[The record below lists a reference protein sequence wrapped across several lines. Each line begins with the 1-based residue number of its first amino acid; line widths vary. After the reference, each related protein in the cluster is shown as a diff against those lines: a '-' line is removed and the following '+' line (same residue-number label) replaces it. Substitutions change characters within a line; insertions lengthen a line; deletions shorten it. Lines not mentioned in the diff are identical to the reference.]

1 MKPTLIIFFVFIG
14 LPALADWEAMAPL
27 PQPAAGFVAGGMD
40 QKIIVAGGTNWPD
53 GTKHWLDTIWAYDP
67 ATNVW
72 SEGPRL
78 PHPLAYAAYAS
89 GKDRLYFAGGA
100 DGKQARREIY
110 SLDAEL
116 KLKRHGNLAKPLAF
130 ATGAMLNGQMHIV
143 GGTPDPDDWSRV
155 LPQHLIVTLRG
166 DKTLESSPLDQ
177 ALGLPAMAHAANR
190 LFLFTGAFFDT
201 QKQVLNLDLARSWS
215 QSWQSIASYPVA
227 ARGVTAVALS
237 DTHLYLAGGYGTDNQ
252 GFLADAWLYD
262 IPHDRYLPAVKLP
275 IAATLALVR
284 CGDHIY
290 ALGGEDQKKH
300 RTAACFRIPI
310 TELLKMP

>member
-1 MKPTLIIFFVFIG
+1 MKPALIIYVLFMG
-14 LPALADWEAMAPL
+14 LPALAGWEAMAPL
-27 PQPAAGFVAGGMD
+27 PQPAAGFVAGEID
-40 QKIIVAGGTNWPD
+40 QKVIVAGGTNWPD

-78 PHPLAYAAYAS
+78 PHPLAYAAFATS
-89 GKDRLYFAGGA
+89 NDRLYFVGGA

-110 SLDAEL
+110 SLDAAL
-116 KLKRHGNLAKPLAF
+116 KVTHHGNLRQPLAF
-130 ATGAMLNGQMHIV
+130 ASGAMLNGQMHIV

-155 LPQHLIVTLRG
+155 LPQHLVVTIS
-166 DKTLESSPLDQ
+166 DANASEASPLDQ
-177 ALGLPAMAHAANR
+177 ALGLPAMASAANR
-190 LFLFTGAFFDT
+190 LFLFTGAFFDA
-201 QKQVLNLDLARSWS
+201 QQQVHNLDLARSWS
-215 QSWQSIASYPVA
+215 QSWQSLASYPVA

-237 DTHLYLAGGYGTDNQ
+237 ETRLYLAGGYGTDAQ

-262 IPHDRYLPAVKLP
+262 LPHDRYLPAVKLP

-284 CGDHIY
+284 FGDHVY

-300 RTAACFRIPI
+300 RTAACFRIPV
-310 TELLKMP
+310 TELLAMP